1 MNENTSINAAT
12 EAPETCAI
20 CGCCDEELFEL
31 WIDGEYRMVCADC
44 AEQNGYVRCED
55 CGAWVHEDDVI
66 PVDEDIRYTYTSY
79 VCPDCADNYFRCDNC
94 GNYYS
99 DRYTRRDD
107 YGNVIC
113 DSCYEDGDYI
123 TCDDCGR
130 ITDDF
135 EEIDGSYYCWACA
148 GDHRHR
154 GVHDY
159 GYKPYPEF
167 QFTPAERNTVSP
179 LDSILTFGVEL
190 EVDDGDDASDLCDDL
205 EELGLP
211 IYMKHDGS
219 LNDEGV
225 EIVTHPASLA
235 FHASGMSWNGIAA
248 TCRDHDYQSHNTDTC
263 GLHIHVGRRGMG
275 PDGRSRDN
283 TAANLVLLTVSLW
296 DKLVKFSRRRESK
309 LNEWAAKPE
318 LRTETWHGPLDY
330 TKDDDLR
337 EAAMLT
343 QNSGRYQAVNL
354 TNAATVEFRLF
365 RGTLNR
371 DTLLASIQLTS
382 NLTRYAM
389 THTPTECRA
398 AKWSD
403 IMQVETYPELT
414 AYCEKRE
421 IA

>member
-1 MNENTSINAAT
+1 MNENINTNAST
-12 EAPETCAI
+12 ETCAV

-31 WIDGEYRMVCADC
+31 WIDGEMKLVCADC

-55 CGAWVHEDDVI
+55 CGDWVHEDDVI
-66 PVDEDIRYTYTSY
+66 PVDDGIRYVLTSY
-79 VCPDCADNYFRCDNC
+79 VCPDCAERNYYRCDDC
-94 GNYYS
+94 GDYFSY
-99 DRYTRRDD
+99 RFTRRDD

-113 DSCYEDGDYI
+113 DTCYEDNDYI
-123 TCDDCGR
+123 TCEDCGR
-130 ITDDF
+130 ITNDYCVIDD
-135 EEIDGSYYCWACA
+135 DYYCCSCA
-148 GDHRHR
+148 EEHRHR

-159 GYKPYPEF
+159 GYKPTPEF
-167 QFTPAERNTVSP
+167 QFTDPELLTVSP
-179 LDSILTFGVEL
+179 LDNILTFGVEL
-190 EVDDGDDASDLCDDL
+190 EVDDGDDATDLCDDL
-205 EELGLP
+205 EALGLP

-219 LNDEGV
+219 LDDEGV
-225 EIVTHPASLA
+225 AIVPHPGPLA
-235 FHASGMSWNGIAA
+235 FRTSGKGWTNTANV
-248 TCRDHDYQSHNTDTC
+248 CRNHDYKSHNTDTC

-275 PDGRSRDN
+275 PDSRSRDL

-296 DKLVKFSRRRESK
+296 DKLVKFSRRQASR
-309 LNEWAAKPE
+309 LDEWAAKPE
-318 LRTETWHGPLDY
+318 LRTETWRGPLDY

-337 EAAMLT
+337 EAALLT

-354 TNAATVEFRLF
+354 TNSATVEFRLF

-414 AYCEKRE
+414 AYCAKRE